1 MRSSLLF
8 VLTVSEMCHIDISI
22 QQQQLACQIVWKNGP
37 GWMPHWPSNR
47 LKLHYAGVNTKT
59 RIKLIEAVNFIPFKP
74 GIYLSPLWGC
84 SPPKISSV
92 PQTLDPSDPGSTVP
106 VWPTPP
112 TQSITPPTS
121 ESCTNPWFKL
131 CQLYQ
136 YICVSVCLS
145 GCLPS
150 RIAVCEVWTN

>member
-92 PQTLDPSDPGSTVP
+92 SPNVGPKRPRLHGPSMAH
-106 VWPTPP
+106 TPH
-112 TQSITPPTS
+112 SIYYTRTS

-150 RIAVCEVWTN
+150 RIAVCEVWTD